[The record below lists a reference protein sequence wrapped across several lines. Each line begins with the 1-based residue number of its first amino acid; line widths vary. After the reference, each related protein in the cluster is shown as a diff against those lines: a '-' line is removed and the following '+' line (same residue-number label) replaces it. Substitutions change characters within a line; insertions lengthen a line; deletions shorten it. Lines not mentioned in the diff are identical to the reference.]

1 MSAMSATSATLKE
14 HYYTTFT
21 VENVRFM
28 LNNKMETIKLMFL
41 VSAKRVRLTGSD
53 SYFFMKRYN

>member
-41 VSAKRVRLTGSD
+41 ALNVSV
-53 SYFFMKRYN
+53 